1 MVFHSIL
8 FAQAEDSAT
17 HEIAEAPAFFADL
30 NLDQVVA
37 AITDGKQ
44 EYNLKPFYYAP
55 LPDANAILY
64 RHEVMRDLEAPALFE
79 SITAFAT
86 KMRTMRA
93 RLAQADK
100 LYYRLQKESWFL
112 DAVEIYCDA
121 VSCLA
126 ADLGRGDL
134 KSRGFLAFRDYVAG
148 YVASDR
154 FTALVAETKE
164 LQADLAA
171 VRYCILIKDNTVKV
185 RHYEAERD
193 YSVDVERTF
202 ERFKQGAVKDYTVS
216 FLAGLDMNHVE
227 AQVLSL
233 VARLHPELF
242 ARLDDTCARN
252 RGYLDETIGTFDR
265 EVQFYV
271 AYLEY
276 VASFK
281 RAGLKFN
288 YPRIADRR
296 KEVYDYEGYDL
307 ALARKLI
314 LANLPVVCNDF
325 HLRDPERIIV
335 VSGPNQGGKT
345 TFARAFG
352 QLHHLASL
360 GCPVPGREAQLYLCD
375 RLFTHFEQAEDLGN
389 LRGKLED
396 DLVRIH
402 DILDRATSRS
412 IVIMNEILTSTTL
425 QDAISL
431 GKKVMA
437 RLIELDLLCVCVTF
451 LDELAAISEKTV
463 SMVST
468 VAPDDPTVRT
478 FKILRRPPDGLSYA
492 LSIAEKHRLTFHQL
506 TERLDA

>member
-1 MVFHSIL
+1 MTFHSIL
-8 FAQAEDSAT
+8 FARAEDRAID
-17 HEIAEAPAFFADL
+17 ERPEAPAFFADL
-30 NLDQVVA
+30 NLDQVIT
-37 AITDGKQ
+37 AITAGRQAYD
-44 EYNLKPFYYAP
+44 LKPFFYAP
-55 LPDANAILY
+55 LHDADSVYY
-64 RHEVMRDLEAPALFE
+64 RHEIMRDLENKSLLE
-79 SITAFAT
+79 SIKSFSERMVIVRRYLALIGKLEFKHHKAGWWLEAAAAYCAAVAGLARDLGQTALSSRGLLEFRAYLTSYTRSSHFAS
-86 KMRTMRA
+86 
-93 RLAQADK
+93 LAAEAQQRKAE
-100 LYYRLQKESWFL
+100 LAGIR
-112 DAVEIYCDA
+112 YCVTFKGSA
-121 VSCLA
+121 VS
-126 ADLGRGDL
+126 
-134 KSRGFLAFRDYVAG
+134 
-148 YVASDR
+148 
-154 FTALVAETKE
+154 
-164 LQADLAA
+164 
-171 VRYCILIKDNTVKV
+171 VRK
-185 RHYEAERD
+185 YEAEAD
-193 YSVDVERTF
+193 YSAEVEKTF

-451 LDELAAISEKTV
+451 LDELAAISAKTV